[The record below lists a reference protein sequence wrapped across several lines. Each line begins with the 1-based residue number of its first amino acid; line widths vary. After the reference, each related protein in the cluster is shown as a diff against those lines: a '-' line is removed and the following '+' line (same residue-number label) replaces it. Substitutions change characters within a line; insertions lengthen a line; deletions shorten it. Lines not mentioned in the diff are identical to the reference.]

1 MLKAIK
7 LEPCYAPLWAPKGH
21 GQTILS
27 FCLPDSPVTL
37 ASVPETLT
45 LPDGDQLVLLYNAG
59 ASDYVVYLFHGLTG
73 HASVSYM
80 QRVATL
86 CIQAGHSVY
95 RVNHRD
101 CGEGEGL
108 ARQPYHSGRGED
120 ISEVIALGRR
130 KHPDK
135 QHIVI
140 GFSLSGNA
148 LLTLLTGLRGTVLPD
163 YAISVNAPIDLAAS
177 LVKLQTGFN
186 KLYDIHFARGLRRVI
201 DSKYQ
206 RGLLTHKLQKS
217 CLRNVNDI
225 DIFYTAPAGG
235 FLSAND
241 YYQTCSTAQHL
252 HKVNVPTV
260 LLTSRD
266 DPFVPHEMY
275 LKATLSK
282 DVHLHIEPVG
292 GHMGYLSRR
301 KTPLGNHRWLDYALS
316 SYLKCFTSKGR

>member
-1 MLKAIK
+1 MLKNLI

-27 FCLPDSPVTL
+27 FCLPETSPHL
-37 ASVPETLT
+37 MSVPETLM

-59 ASDYVVYLFHGLTG
+59 HSDSVIYLFHGLTG

-80 QRVATL
+80 QRIARLYVE
-86 CIQAGHSVY
+86 AGHTVY

-101 CGEGEGL
+101 CGEGQGL
-108 ARQPYHSGRGED
+108 AKQPYHSGRGED

-130 KHPDK
+130 KHPNK

-148 LLTLLTGLRGTVLPD
+148 LLTLVTGLRGSVLPD
-163 YAISVNAPIDLAAS
+163 YAISVNAPIDLSAS
-177 LVKLQTGFN
+177 LVKLQRGFN
-186 KLYDIHFARGLRRVI
+186 KLYDIHFTRGLRRVLEA
-201 DSKYQ
+201 KYQ
-206 RGLLTHKLQKS
+206 RGLLAEKPLKAY
-217 CLRNVNDI
+217 LRNVNDI
-225 DIFYTAPAGG
+225 DVFYTAPAGG
-235 FLSAND
+235 FLSAD
-241 YYQTCSTAQHL
+241 HYYETCSTAQHL
-252 HKVNVPTV
+252 HKVNIPTV

-282 DVHLHIEPVG
+282 NVHLHIEPVG

-301 KTPLGNHRWLDYALS
+301 KTPLGNHRWLDYALW
-316 SYLKCFTSKGR
+316 SYVNCFTR